1 MSERFK
7 AKIGDDLY
15 QQILDKGVKP
25 SQFDFLD
32 GYIPRERYNE
42 ISEKNK
48 LNEAK
53 LTDHEKQSIEIAN
66 LLKGNEEFKAK
77 YDTLNNKYKQDLSA
91 KDNEILNIYKNTKV
105 REALKDSGAKH
116 PDLLL
121 SKVDFN
127 TLTVDNDR
135 LLGFESQLE
144 KIKTDYKDLFVEV
157 TKETNVNPGN
167 HHTRANQNL
176 DDINWEQRLNDLIK

>member
-144 KIKTDYKDLFVEV
+144 KIKITE
-157 TKETNVNPGN
+157 EN
-167 HHTRANQNL
+167 
-176 DDINWEQRLNDLIK
+176 